1 MEYTKDIILNLS
13 YKNEIA
19 GKKIK
24 NWTNSMKKVLKN
36 NKLIIGTLATLC
48 ILISIDLVLVNSF
61 LEILSNLY

>member
-36 NKLIIGTLATLC
+36 DKLIIGTLATLC

>member
-36 NKLIIGTLATLC
+36 HKLIIGTLATLC

>member
-1 MEYTKDIILNLS
+1 MEYTKDIVLNLS
-13 YKNEIA
+13 YKNKIMS
-19 GKKIK
+19 KKIK
-24 NWTNSMKKVLKN
+24 NWTNSMKKVIKN